1 MVASDGRLASAHL
14 DSGSAPYAQTI
25 RVGHHMLASDEPSTV
40 GGGDRGPSP
49 YGLLLSALAAC
60 TSITLQMY
68 AQRKGWDLGAI
79 HVDCVLL
86 RDQDVERIERTIAL
100 AATVTPE
107 QRARLAEIADK
118 TPVTKTLKRG
128 TAIATTMA

>member
-1 MVASDGRLASAHL
+1 MTASDGRVASAHL
-14 DSGSAPYAQTI
+14 DSAGPPYAQTI
-25 RVGHHMLASDEPSTV
+25 RVGHHTVVADEPPAL
-40 GGGDRGPSP
+40 GGGDAGPPP

-68 AQRKGWDLGAI
+68 AQRKGWELGAV
-79 HVDCVLL
+79 HVDVVLV
-86 RDQDVERIERTIAL
+86 REQDVERIDRTIKL

-128 TAIATTMA
+128 TAVSTTML